1 MGEFV
6 KTSRQVEAL
15 DILNHN
21 RHAMLYGGARSGKT
35 VIVVRNIF
43 LRALKRPSK
52 HLIVRYRY
60 NHARIS
66 LGHETIPWVLANCFP
81 GVIAKENKADGYWT
95 VPTARGGESQIWIG
109 GTDDKDRV
117 EKILGNEY
125 CVDPKTKV
133 LTADLRWVRADSLV
147 PGDELIGV
155 DEESPDIGRGSC
167 RKLRASVVTRSDIIQ
182 TRKFR
187 VKTDQGEIIVSARHM
202 FLSKD
207 NKNDTEWVMAKNVRP
222 GDRLKFFSRPWDVDD
237 SRDGGWLAGI
247 FDGEG
252 CVSKTGQVV
261 VGQNEGPVLD
271 EMRRILESQDVDFKE
286 YMRLPQQKT
295 DRHFVIHVP
304 SKIEKL
310 RLLGTLR
317 PVRLLQKSRA
327 LWEGTKLATKS
338 SPDALVLEVEE
349 LNVGSVVAM
358 GTTTKTFIGDGFIL
372 HNSTIYANECSQ
384 IPFEAITLLWTRL
397 AENSGLEQRF
407 YYDCNPPGKKHWTNL
422 LFLEKT
428 LPDKTP
434 HDLQVAYLQVNPG
447 HNVANLSPEYI
458 HALES
463 LPKRQRLRFLKG
475 EYLADVEGALW
486 TDEMVVRARL
496 REPGEFRK
504 TVIAVD
510 PSVSNNPNSDEC
522 GIIPCSI
529 DIERMGVVRGDL
541 SGKMSTRKWAQR
553 AVGAYHAYEA
563 NCIVAEKNQGGDL
576 VADAIHNIDPF
587 IKVELVHSSVG
598 KMARAEPVSMLYEQD
613 HVCHVGDYPA
623 LEAELTET
631 DFDEIT
637 ESPNR
642 LDALVHGLTYLM
654 VGKKKSRYH
663 IG

>member
-1 MGEFV
+1 MDGFV

-15 DILNHN
+15 DVLNHN

-35 VIVVRNIF
+35 VITVRNIF
-43 LRALKRPSK
+43 LRALKRASK

-66 LGHETIPWVLANCFP
+66 LGHETIPWVLAHCFP
-81 GVIAKENKADGYWT
+81 GVVARENKSDGYWT
-95 VPTARGGESQIWIG
+95 VASSDGGESQVWLG
-109 GTDDKDRV
+109 GTDDKERV

-125 CVDPKTKV
+125 
-133 LTADLRWVRADSLV
+133 
-147 PGDELIGV
+147 
-155 DEESPDIGRGSC
+155 
-167 RKLRASVVTRSDIIQ
+167 
-182 TRKFR
+182 
-187 VKTDQGEIIVSARHM
+187 
-202 FLSKD
+202 
-207 NKNDTEWVMAKNVRP
+207 
-222 GDRLKFFSRPWDVDD
+222 
-237 SRDGGWLAGI
+237 
-247 FDGEG
+247 
-252 CVSKTGQVV
+252 
-261 VGQNEGPVLD
+261 
-271 EMRRILESQDVDFKE
+271 
-286 YMRLPQQKT
+286 
-295 DRHFVIHVP
+295 
-304 SKIEKL
+304 
-310 RLLGTLR
+310 
-317 PVRLLQKSRA
+317 
-327 LWEGTKLATKS
+327 
-338 SPDALVLEVEE
+338 
-349 LNVGSVVAM
+349 
-358 GTTTKTFIGDGFIL
+358 
-372 HNSTIYANECSQ
+372 STIYANECSQ

-407 YYDCNPPGKKHWTNL
+407 YYDCNPPGKRHWTNL

-434 HDLQVAYLQVNPG
+434 HDLQVAHLQVNPG
-447 HNVANLSPEYI
+447 HNLENLSPEYI
-458 HALES
+458 RALES
-463 LPKRQRLRFLKG
+463 LPKRQRQRFLEG

-486 TDEMVVRARL
+486 TDEMIVRARL

-510 PSVSNNPNSDEC
+510 PSVTNNPESDEC

-529 DIERMGVVRGDL
+529 DVERMGVVRGDL

-553 AVGAYHAYEA
+553 AVGASHAYEA

-613 HVCHVGDYPA
+613 HVSHVGDYPS

-654 VGKKKSRYH
+654 VGRKKSRYH

>member
-1 MGEFV
+1 MSGFV

-15 DILNHN
+15 DVLNHN

-35 VIVVRNIF
+35 VIVVRNLF

-66 LGHETIPWVLANCFP
+66 LGHETIPWVLAHCFP
-81 GVIAKENKADGYWT
+81 GVVARENKSDGYWT
-95 VPTARGGESQIWIG
+95 VASSRGGESQVWLG
-109 GTDDKDRV
+109 GTDDKERV

-125 CVDPKTKV
+125 CVDPETRV
-133 LTADLRWVRADSLV
+133 LMADLRWVRADSLV
-147 PGDELIGV
+147 PGDELVGF
-155 DEESPDIGRGSC
+155 DEESPHVGSGFC
-167 RKLRASVVTRSDIIQ
+167 RKLRASVITRSDIIQ

-187 VKTDQGEIIVSARHM
+187 VTTDQGETIVSAGHL
-202 FLSKD
+202 FLSK
-207 NKNDTEWVMAKNVRP
+207 NNGNAEWVMAENVCP
-222 GDRLKFFSRPWDVDD
+222 GDRLGFFSPPWETDQ

-252 CVSKTGQVV
+252 CIGKNGHVV

-271 EMRRILESQDVDFKE
+271 EICRVLMSKDINFKE
-286 YMRLPQQKT
+286 YMRSPRQKT
-295 DRHFVIHVP
+295 DRHFVIQILG
-304 SKIEKL
+304 KTERL
-310 RLLGTLR
+310 RLLGMLR
-317 PVRLLQKSRA
+317 PVRLLRKART
-327 LWEGTKLATKS
+327 LWEGTKLTTKS
-338 SPDALVLEVEE
+338 SPDAIVLKVEE
-349 LNVGSVVAM
+349 LGEGSVIAL
-358 GTTTKTFIGDGFIL
+358 GTTTKTFVADGFL
-372 HNSTIYANECSQ
+372 GHNSTIYANECSQ

-434 HDLQVAYLQVNPG
+434 HDLEVGHLQVNPG
-447 HNVANLSPEYI
+447 HNLENLSPEYMR
-458 HALES
+458 ALES
-463 LPKRQRLRFLKG
+463 LPKRQRQRFLKG

-486 TDEMVVRARL
+486 TDEMIVRARL
-496 REPGEFRK
+496 REPKEFRK

-510 PSVSNNPNSDEC
+510 PSVSNNPDSDEC

-598 KMARAEPVSMLYEQD
+598 KMSRAEPVSMLYEQD
-613 HVCHVGDYPA
+613 HVSHVGDYPD

-654 VGKKKSRYH
+654 VGRKKSRYF